1 MTADEPDR
9 TPDAAEQAGP
19 APSTEGAGQSAADRV
34 DAPAT
39 AAADS
44 AADRA
49 RREQTVGSDAAAGS
63 APLDP
68 AADPDRYDPATDEGA
83 DPPAATRRAARPT
96 VPVILLALA
105 AALMWGVSRL
115 TWVTVSSA
123 DGLTEPRVDE
133 LKGAVWFGALTPLAL
148 VLLAAVA
155 AVLATKGWL
164 RRLVGVLVAL
174 IGAVTA
180 VPAVALLTGS
190 GATAERA
197 GALAELPGRATVTDV
212 QTATVPAVLTVVAA
226 LCAFGAGLL
235 LVRMTREPRG
245 LTDRYEAPGTRRA
258 AAAEAVAEQRSQ
270 EGSTLSERVLW
281 DALDAGEDPTEDGPR
296 TGDGPPGGPK

>member
-1 MTADEPDR
+1 MT
-9 TPDAAEQAGP
+9 
-19 APSTEGAGQSAADRV
+19 
-34 DAPAT
+34 
-39 AAADS
+39 
-44 AADRA
+44 
-49 RREQTVGSDAAAGS
+49 GSGG
-63 APLDP
+63 LDP
-68 AADPDRYDPATDEGA
+68 AADPDRFDPAA
-83 DPPAATRRAARPT
+83 DRPAAAGGAPRAARPV
-96 VPVILLALA
+96 VPVALLALA
-105 AALMWGVSRL
+105 AALMWGASRL

-155 AVLATKGWL
+155 AVLATKGWP

-180 VPAVALLTGS
+180 VPAFALLTGS

-197 GALAELPGRATVTDV
+197 GALAELPGRATVTEV
-212 QTATVPAVLTVVAA
+212 QTSTLPAVVTVLAA

-235 LVRMTREPRG
+235 LARMPRETTGPAG
-245 LTDRYEAPGTRRA
+245 RYDAPGARKA

-270 EGSTLSERVLW
+270 DGSALSERVLW
-281 DALDAGEDPTEDGPR
+281 DALDAGEDPTEDDPR
-296 TGDGPPGGPK
+296 TGDGPPGSPK

>member
-1 MTADEPDR
+1 MTSPDSDPTGEAEG
-9 TPDAAEQAGP
+9 TPAASEHP
-19 APSTEGAGQSAADRV
+19 
-34 DAPAT
+34 
-39 AAADS
+39 
-44 AADRA
+44 
-49 RREQTVGSDAAAGS
+49 DAAAGPARPDS
-63 APLDP
+63 DRGAPAAAAHLDP
-68 AADPDRYDPATDEGA
+68 AADPDRYD
-83 DPPAATRRAARPT
+83 AAGDQAAVVPVAPRRARPI
-96 VPVILLALA
+96 VPVILLAVA

-148 VLLAAVA
+148 VLLAAIA

-180 VPAVALLTGS
+180 VPAFALLTGS

-212 QTATVPAVLTVVAA
+212 QTSVLPAVVTVVAA

-235 LVRMTREPRG
+235 LARMPRETQG
-245 LTDRYEAPGTRRA
+245 LTGRYDAPGTRKA
-258 AAAEAVAEQRSQ
+258 AAAEAVAERRAQ
-270 EGSTLSERVLW
+270 EGSALSERVLW
-281 DALDAGEDPTEDGPR
+281 DALDAGEDPTEDNPR
-296 TGDGPPGGPK
+296 TGDGPPGSPT